1 MALDRPSTSVLPN
14 AGTFGVNRRRLVGGL
29 AAAGLATTAMPS
41 LRLAAQDATP
51 DPLQVLVDAGKSP
64 ELISHG
70 SSFEMPMSGYD
81 EFLTPNDKFFVRAN
95 GPLTVD
101 VAPEDWTLRI
111 TGMVD
116 TELELSIDDLKAME
130 TTTIT
135 AWVEC
140 SGNSRGRFGTDPE
153 RVSGTP
159 WGNGGIGNAE
169 WTGVRV
175 ADLLVSAG
183 LQDGAIDV
191 VSQGGDFEAMRRG
204 LPLAKALDPSV
215 MIVWS
220 MNGEDIP
227 NPNGGP
233 LRLLVP
239 GWGGIA
245 STKWIVGLEVIDH
258 PFDGEFNTESYV
270 IIDEDGAVVRP
281 VQEMGPKSVIT
292 SHEPDGSAPAGSQ
305 KIFGF
310 AWSGW
315 GGVRMVEVSTDGGE
329 SWSEATITQE
339 AGPYSWV
346 RFEYDWDASA
356 GEVTLVSRA
365 TDNRALTQ
373 PLTVPWNAKGYGMNA
388 IYEIPVTVE

>member
-1 MALDRPSTSVLPN
+1 MAAERSPMPAISTV
-14 AGTFGVNRRRLVGGL
+14 AAFGVNRRRLVGGL
-29 AAAGLATTAMPS
+29 AAAGIAGSTMSA
-41 LRLAAQDATP
+41 LRLAAQEATP
-51 DPLQVLVDAGKSP
+51 DSLQVLVEAGKSP
-64 ELISHG
+64 DLISHG

-81 EFLTPNDKFFVRAN
+81 EFLTPNDRFFVRAN

-101 VAPEDWTLRI
+101 TAPEDWRLTI
-111 TGMVD
+111 SGKVD
-116 TELELSIDDLKAME
+116 NELELSIDDLKSME
-130 TTTIT
+130 PSTIT

-140 SGNSRGRFGTDPE
+140 SGNSRGRFGSDPE
-153 RVSGTP
+153 PVSGTP
-159 WGNGGIGNAE
+159 WGNGGIGNVE
-169 WTGVRV
+169 WTGVRL

-183 LQDGAIDV
+183 LQEEAIDV
-191 VSQGGDFEAMRRG
+191 VSQGGDFEGMRRG

-215 MIVWS
+215 MIVWQ

-245 STKWIVGLEVIDH
+245 STKWVVNIEVIDH
-258 PFDGEFNTESYV
+258 PFDGEFNTDSYV
-270 IIDEDGAVVRP
+270 IVDADGAVLRP

-292 SHEPDGSAPAGSQ
+292 SHEPESPVSAGAQ
-305 KIFGF
+305 KVFGF
-310 AWSGW
+310 AWSGY

-329 SWSEATITQE
+329 NWAEATITQE

-346 RFEYDWDASA
+346 RFEYDWEAAAGDAVLA
-356 GEVTLVSRA
+356 SRT

-373 PLTVPWNAKGYGMNA
+373 PRTVPWNAKGYGMNA
-388 IYEIPVTVE
+388 IYEIPVTVG